1 MPIATYYKA
10 ATKTTTTVSHI
21 TYFLTDN
28 HKPQSPNS
36 RNNGAVESRWQ
47 KVRIR
52 IHLNTWE
59 PNEAKKCCPTL
70 WSTYRE
76 VDIGNWWSS
85 CHKNLDNL
93 CMSCPCCQVKWAGTL
108 VVGAITRGF
117 VAKQQLHDVSG
128 IQKKKEWLKKELLD
142 PNFFSSLWNSNTNA
156 SCIFSFD
163 GFWSWKRSCSSI
175 LKKFFSSCSNS
186 VLTWS
191 ERPSWASVTVWQLYI
206 GKCMIMIYLQ
216 VSVKSCIMQCRV
228 SAAISAVAATRTSP
242 QAAMEKVLQLDAS
255 FLHCLHSISEI
266 ATPAMI

>member
-1 MPIATYYKA
+1 MSL
-10 ATKTTTTVSHI
+10 VSKRKKNDWKKNSSI
-21 TYFLTDN
+21 LTSSV
-28 HKPQSPNS
+28 HFEIQI
-36 RNNGAVESRWQ
+36 Q
-47 KVRIR
+47 M
-52 IHLNTWE
+52 HL
-59 PNEAKKCCPTL
+59 A
-70 WSTYRE
+70 
-76 VDIGNWWSS
+76 
-85 CHKNLDNL
+85 
-93 CMSCPCCQVKWAGTL
+93 
-108 VVGAITRGF
+108 F
-117 VAKQQLHDVSG
+117 
-128 IQKKKEWLKKELLD
+128 
-142 PNFFSSLWNSNTNA
+142 
-156 SCIFSFD
+156 FSFD

>member
-1 MPIATYYKA
+1 MPTIATYYKA

-59 PNEAKKCCPTL
+59 PNAKKCCPTL

-117 VAKQQLHDVSG
+117 IAKQQLHDVSVKT
-128 IQKKKEWLKKELLD
+128 KKGEWLKKENSK
-142 PNFFSSLWNSNTNA
+142 PNFSSLWNSNTNA
-156 SCIFSFD
+156 SCIFFFWWILKLEEELESHTIPKVHFLSKKFISKSTKNHSLGWLTMYRLGWVEFQIIYFFD
-163 GFWSWKRSCSSI
+163 QNWIFDLVWSSI
-175 LKKFFSSCSNS
+175 LKKFFKAFW
-186 VLTWS
+186 LGQS
-191 ERPSWASVTVWQLYI
+191 EWL
-206 GKCMIMIYLQ
+206 
-216 VSVKSCIMQCRV
+216 
-228 SAAISAVAATRTSP
+228 
-242 QAAMEKVLQLDAS
+242 
-255 FLHCLHSISEI
+255 
-266 ATPAMI
+266 